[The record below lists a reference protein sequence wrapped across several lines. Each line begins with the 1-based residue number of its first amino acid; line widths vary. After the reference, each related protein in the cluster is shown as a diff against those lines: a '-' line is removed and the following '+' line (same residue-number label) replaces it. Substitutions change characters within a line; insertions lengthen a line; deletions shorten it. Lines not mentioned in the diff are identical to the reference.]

1 MAPGGGREKEEK
13 KRLRGAVWTIAASG
27 KTPG

>member
-1 MAPGGGREKEEK
+1 MAPGGGEKEEK